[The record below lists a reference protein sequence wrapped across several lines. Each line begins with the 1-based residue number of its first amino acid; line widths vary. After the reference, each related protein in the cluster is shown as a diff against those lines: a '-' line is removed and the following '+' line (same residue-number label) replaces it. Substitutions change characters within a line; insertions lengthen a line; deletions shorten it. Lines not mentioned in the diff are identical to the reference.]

1 MVMEFAEQGS
11 LKHVLNNAAE
21 KVMVVSNRVLMT
33 IGIQVADAMMH
44 LKLYEI
50 IHRDLAVRNVLVLQF
65 DLQDWKKVLVKVTD
79 YGLALL
85 TNKGHTGKSI
95 IEVSTYST
103 SLAGPTRWMAVESLQ
118 RCMYS
123 SQSDVWSFGVMQCE
137 IMTLGFE
144 FYNTITD
151 DRAVA
156 DAVIAGERLPKP
168 ENCPDSVYAIML
180 MCWQERPGARS
191 VMEVIRTQLQ
201 DALAKMGPECSICLD
216 AEAVIALMPCG
227 HRCVCEAPA
236 CMLQQL
242 CPIDSVYAIM
252 LMCWQERPGARYVM
266 EVIRTQLQDALAKM
280 GPECSICL
288 DAEALIALMPCR
300 HRCVCEAPACML
312 QQLCP
317 ICRKPV
323 VEAKRIYD

>member
-33 IGIQVADAMMH
+33 TGIQVADAMMH

-95 IEVSTYST
+95 VEVSTYST

-242 CPIDSVYAIM
+242 CPI
-252 LMCWQERPGARYVM
+252 
-266 EVIRTQLQDALAKM
+266 
-280 GPECSICL
+280 
-288 DAEALIALMPCR
+288 
-300 HRCVCEAPACML
+300 
-312 QQLCP
+312 
-317 ICRKPV
+317 CRKPV